1 MQTWTF
7 AGLVSAGALALALGA
22 CGGSEVASIPP
33 VAPVVQPAPQPDMFA
48 SVPDSDSNADQESSG
63 DTGKADEGKTDD
75 GKTDD
80 KADEGKADEG
90 KADKDDKD
98 GGAKKEDAKG
108 KKAKKPAKPAPKKK
122 K

>member
-22 CGGSEVASIPP
+22 CGGSEVASVPP
-33 VAPVVQPAPQPDMFA
+33 VAPVVQPAPEPDMFA
-48 SVPDSDSNADQESSG
+48 SVPDSDSDSDQGNSG
-63 DTGKADEGKTDD
+63 DEGKADEG
-75 GKTDD
+75 

-90 KADKDDKD
+90 KADK
-98 GGAKKEDAKG
+98 AKKEDAKPAKG
-108 KKAKKPAKPAPKKK
+108 KTPTKPKGKTPAKPAPKKK